1 LNIVFLDVC
10 YLKRIVI
17 TLLNRNPKTC
27 FVILLTVAIYAE
39 RAQIKTY
46 TWPYS
51 MQARVMTWQP
61 QCLSDALP
69 PPQKGRDESEHT
81 QVELV

>member
-1 LNIVFLDVC
+1 MFRNLIDCGNICREGTNKD
-10 YLKRIVI
+10 I
-17 TLLNRNPKTC
+17 
-27 FVILLTVAIYAE
+27 
-39 RAQIKTY
+39 
-46 TWPYS
+46 
-51 MQARVMTWQP
+51 QARVMTWQP